1 MEGVSVSIRRSVVI
15 TYLEMTSPSDLAPA
29 RAAGVAAQRV
39 ELPCP
44 ELNRFFYT
52 AVGGPWYWIDL
63 LPWDYATWER
73 LVTNPA
79 FETWMGIV
87 QGTPVGYFEL
97 VKLEDNSVEIVHFGL
112 MPRFIGK
119 GYGGDLLTQAA
130 QRAWALAPAKVVLNT
145 NVLDGEH
152 ALANYLARGFR
163 VARRETITKTF
174 PDEPPGQWQGWK

>member
-1 MEGVSVSIRRSVVI
+1 MRRSIVI
-15 TYLEMTSPSDLAPA
+15 TYLEMAAPGDLRPA
-29 RAAGVAAQRV
+29 RTSGVIAQKV

-52 AVGGPWYWIDL
+52 AVGGPWYWVDL

-79 FETWMGIV
+79 FETWMGMV

-97 VKLEDNSVEIVHFGL
+97 VRLPDDDSVEIVHFGL
-112 MPRFIGK
+112 LPRFIGK
-119 GYGGDLLTQAA
+119 GYGGDLLTQAV
-130 QRAWALAPAKVVLNT
+130 QRAWALGPSKVVLNT
-145 NVLDGEH
+145 NVLDSAH

-163 VARRETITKTF
+163 IVREETVQKTL
-174 PDEPPGQWQGWK
+174 PDEPPGPWPGAYV